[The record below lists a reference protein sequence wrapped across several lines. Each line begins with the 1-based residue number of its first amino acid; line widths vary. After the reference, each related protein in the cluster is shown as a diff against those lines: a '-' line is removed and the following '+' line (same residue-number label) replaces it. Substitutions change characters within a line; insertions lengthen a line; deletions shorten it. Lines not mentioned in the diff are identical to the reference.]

1 MVPDA
6 QDDMRAL
13 SPVQPTPQVST
24 LHQDIHSTST
34 AINTVRRQQHGHNNI
49 TTASSSDGRQCYNS
63 ASGIMRQGSYATSTP
78 VGALKSKKR
87 LMRIG
92 GERISG
98 PERRISTQSSAR
110 AARCI
115 LDSLE
120 DMTSPLQGAGNL
132 GQSLLYTDSAFRD
145 NRRWGGGSLSALPSK
160 SSALCGPPPPLKSI
174 AAESVVHNGPSETRL
189 VVTRGRRNGN
199 SAGTQRQQ
207 LSQEAVAEIPRL
219 ERKTDGGGSPKW
231 LHEPSYP
238 SSSYTPARVTSRE
251 VQTSSSSSVMNVVD
265 NSISSPSLYSLERW
279 QPPPKRQ
286 RATMVREQ
294 QTQTEDI
301 GETWDVQKASLR
313 GKRYIPS
320 YFMVVL
326 NLVIPSKPPVYI
338 HFCYSHFVY
347 CVVTSP
353 HFSCGSNAYLLSS
366 LFFHSCLFFQVAA
379 VISPWEVE
387 SYCLH
392 DCYQRR
398 KKKIMIMIIS

>member
-13 SPVQPTPQVST
+13 SPVQPTPQLST
-24 LHQDIHSTST
+24 LQQDVHSTST
-34 AINTVRRQQHGHNNI
+34 AINAARRQQHRHNKI
-49 TTASSSDGRQCYNS
+49 TTAASNDDRQCYNS
-63 ASGIMRQGSYATSTP
+63 ARGIMHQGSHATSTP

-98 PERRISTQSSAR
+98 PERRISTQSSAK

-120 DMTSPLQGAGNL
+120 YMTSPVEGSGNL
-132 GQSLLYTDSAFRD
+132 GQSPLYTDSAFRD
-145 NRRWGGGSLSALPSK
+145 YRRWGGGGLSVLPSK

-174 AAESVVHNGPSETRL
+174 AAESVVHGGPSETTL

-219 ERKTDGGGSPKW
+219 ERKPDGGGSHKW

-251 VQTSSSSSVMNVVD
+251 VQVSSSSSVMNVVD

-313 GKRYIPS
+313 GK
-320 YFMVVL
+320 
-326 NLVIPSKPPVYI
+326 
-338 HFCYSHFVY
+338 
-347 CVVTSP
+347 
-353 HFSCGSNAYLLSS
+353 
-366 LFFHSCLFFQVAA
+366 
-379 VISPWEVE
+379 
-387 SYCLH
+387 
-392 DCYQRR
+392 
-398 KKKIMIMIIS
+398 